1 MERLNHTQ
9 NCKKLI
15 IEEILETNN
24 NIIFFPIIDNKNMA
38 NIIMKLEGEDFY
50 KILALL
56 NHSNYNGYFS
66 QNKKLE
72 LVKIINEKISFPSE
86 KKNEKISLFL
96 KEWLELDPP
105 NRDVMKIEIYAL
117 NILLERMIIK
127 GVGEDILE
135 SLEEIKFN
143 VFNSTEN
150 LKNKFHNFKSQ
161 IISRDNQLKDIYE
174 ILISV
179 INGNHNLDI
188 KDLIFIKNNYPDE
201 LELLKK

>member
-1 MERLNHTQ
+1 MERINHTQ

-24 NIIFFPIIDNKNMA
+24 NIKFFPIVDNKNMA
-38 NIIMKLEGEDFY
+38 NIILKLEGEDFY

-66 QNKKLE
+66 RKKKLE
-72 LVKIINEKISFPSE
+72 LVKIINKNKKIE
-86 KKNEKISLFL
+86 DFL
-96 KEWLELDPP
+96 KEWVKLEPP

-117 NILLERMIIK
+117 NLLLESMIIK
-127 GVGEDILE
+127 GISEDILE

-161 IISRDNQLKDIYE
+161 IICGDGDVKDVYE
-174 ILISV
+174 ILMGV
-179 INGNHNLDI
+179 VNGNHNLGI
-188 KDLIFIKNNYPDE
+188 KDLIYIKNNYPDE
-201 LELLKK
+201 LELLKRT

>member
-24 NIIFFPIIDNKNMA
+24 NIAFFPIVDNKNMA
-38 NIIMKLEGEDFY
+38 NIILSLKGEDFY

-66 QNKKLE
+66 QKKKLE
-72 LVKIINEKISFPSE
+72 LVKVINKNKKIE
-86 KKNEKISLFL
+86 NFL
-96 KEWLELDPP
+96 REWIKLEPP

-117 NILLERMIIK
+117 NLLLERMIIK
-127 GVGEDILE
+127 GISEDILD

-143 VFNSTEN
+143 IFNSTEN

-161 IISRDNQLKDIYE
+161 IICKNNEVKDVYE
-174 ILISV
+174 ILMGV
-179 INGNHNLDI
+179 VNGNHNLDI
-188 KDLIFIKNNYPDE
+188 KDLIYIKNSYPDE
-201 LELLKK
+201 LELLTLP